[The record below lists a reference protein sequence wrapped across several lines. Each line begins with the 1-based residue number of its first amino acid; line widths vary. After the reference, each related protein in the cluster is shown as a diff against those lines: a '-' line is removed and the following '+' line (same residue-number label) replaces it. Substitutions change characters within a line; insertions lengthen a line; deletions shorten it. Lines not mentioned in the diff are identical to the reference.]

1 MSTPRSR
8 IKQLATNINGLRRLT
23 TTTTTTTTT
32 PTTPSFNQQQQQQQ
46 QNVPESGEIV
56 IVGAGAI
63 GSSVAYH
70 LAKCGWKDIVLLEQG
85 VAFEF
90 LLEKANSSKS

>member
-1 MSTPRSR
+1 MSTRLSR

-23 TTTTTTTTT
+23 TTPT
-32 PTTPSFNQQQQQQQ
+32 PTTTQSSNQQ
-46 QNVPESGEIV
+46 QNVPKSGEIV

-70 LAKCGWKDIVLLEQG
+70 LAKCGWKDIVVLEQ
-85 VAFEF
+85 V
-90 LLEKANSSKS
+90 LLFDFCLIFV